1 MSITIDKVQIVYY
14 NGNLFSRK
22 YNFSGKIANIIYQL
36 QEAQVL
42 INLRIFYSSLLNWY

>member
-1 MSITIDKVQIVYY
+1 MLQNKYVIFIVTETF
-14 NGNLFSRK
+14 LSRK